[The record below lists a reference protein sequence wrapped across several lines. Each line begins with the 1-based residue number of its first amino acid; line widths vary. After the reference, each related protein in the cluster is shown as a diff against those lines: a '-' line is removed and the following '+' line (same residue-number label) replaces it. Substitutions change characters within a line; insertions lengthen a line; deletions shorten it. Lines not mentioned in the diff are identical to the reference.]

1 MFTIY
6 IKEISG
12 LFCNNMREY
21 RHEHRQYFRNWE
33 TAKKELLFDLKLIL
47 ADGGVIRYSEDK
59 VDENGIH
66 HFSFIGQTCTGEDF
80 SLYLAPAK
88 FQDED

>member
-21 RHEHRQYFRNWE
+21 RHENRRYFKNRE

-47 ADGGVIRYSEDK
+47 ADGGVIRYNEDK
-59 VDENGIH
+59 VGENGIH
-66 HFSFIGQTCTGEDF
+66 HFSFVGQTGTGEDF

-88 FQDED
+88 FEDE

>member
-12 LFCNNMREY
+12 LFCNGMREY
-21 RHEHRQYFRNWE
+21 CHEHRRYFKNWE

-47 ADGGVIRYSEDK
+47 ADGGVVRYNEDE
-59 VDENGIH
+59 VDDNGIH
-66 HFSFIGQTCTGEDF
+66 HFSYVGKTCTGENF
-80 SLYLAPAK
+80 SLYLAPTK
-88 FQDED
+88 FEDE

>member
-12 LFCNNMREY
+12 LFCNDMREY
-21 RHEHRQYFRNWE
+21 RHENRRYFKNWE

-47 ADGGVIRYSEDK
+47 AHGGVIRYKEDK
-59 VDENGIH
+59 VDQNEIH
-66 HFSFIGQTCTGEDF
+66 HFSFDGQTCTGENF

-88 FQDED
+88 FEDE